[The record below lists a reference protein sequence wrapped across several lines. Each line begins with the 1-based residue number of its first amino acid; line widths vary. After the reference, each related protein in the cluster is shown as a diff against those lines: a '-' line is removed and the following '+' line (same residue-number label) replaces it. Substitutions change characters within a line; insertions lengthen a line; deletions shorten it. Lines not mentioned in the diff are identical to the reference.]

1 MANYETI
8 LIDRQD
14 NIATITF
21 NRPNK
26 RNAMN
31 PMLHQEM
38 VDVLSGIVF
47 EEEHHH
53 KLSSAAQLQP
63 KESSPRRR

>member
-38 VDVLSGIVF
+38 VDVLTELRFDKDLRVLILTG
-47 EEEHHH
+47 
-53 KLSSAAQLQP
+53 AG
-63 KESSPRRR
+63 ESFSPVRT